1 MIIIIKKN
9 LSIFLVFLS
18 LLFNIQAG
26 FTNDVEHLNHDH
38 EHEQG
43 SLIDCEDCSLKHHL
57 DKTVKLSNTYNFDYL
72 NHTNLND
79 NYLISNNIVYTFV
92 AYQSRAP

>member
-1 MIIIIKKN
+1 MFVKN
-9 LSIFLVFLS
+9 VQLFLVFLS
-18 LLFNIQAG
+18 LLFNIQVG
-26 FTNDVEHLNHDH
+26 FSHDIEHINH
-38 EHEQG
+38 EHEQE
-43 SLIDCEDCSLKHHL
+43 SLLDCEDCSLKHHL